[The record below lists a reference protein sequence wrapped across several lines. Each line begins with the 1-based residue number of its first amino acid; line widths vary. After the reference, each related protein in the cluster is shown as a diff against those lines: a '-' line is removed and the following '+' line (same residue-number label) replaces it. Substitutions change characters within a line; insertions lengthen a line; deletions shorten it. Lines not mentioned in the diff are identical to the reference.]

1 MNQQTVQWAETS
13 LNTYWNYTYRK
24 LCKSIKQ
31 KLFYSWCWYCT
42 KCPSIGEW
50 QGIHKMEYYVPA
62 MRNAGKK
69 IPFSD
74 MESSLWTVFYL
85 VIYGIELHVKYSLF
99 WVIRKDNMYLYLH
112 TSKTKLLTDMQEPNN
127 CNKEGADMEIFSL
140 SMFLLF
146 SWIFEAFKC
155 VIYSKKKCK
164 LHGMFIWMAL
174 LLQLSPFPICL
185 LTHSTFCDLGFHVPL
200 ARVQF
205 YLSCLKEGRWSQI
218 EANYSHLLFLGILRS
233 N

>member
-1 MNQQTVQWAETS
+1 MKGENPFFRYGKFSMNS
-13 LNTYWNYTYRK
+13 
-24 LCKSIKQ
+24 
-31 KLFYSWCWYCT
+31 
-42 KCPSIGEW
+42 
-50 QGIHKMEYYVPA
+50 
-62 MRNAGKK
+62 
-69 IPFSD
+69 FS
-74 MESSLWTVFYL
+74 L

-99 WVIRKDNMYLYLH
+99 WVIRKDNMYLYLL

-140 SMFLLF
+140 SMFLFF

-155 VIYSKKKCK
+155 VIYSKKKCNM
-164 LHGMFIWMAL
+164 HGMFIWMPL

-185 LTHSTFCDLGFHVPL
+185 LTHSTFFDLGFHVPL

-218 EANYSHLLFLGILRS
+218 EVNYSHLLFLGILRS
-233 N
+233 NWTSTLIEALAVRALWQAEQRRHPKEAHILIPGASDYLTWQTEFCSHS